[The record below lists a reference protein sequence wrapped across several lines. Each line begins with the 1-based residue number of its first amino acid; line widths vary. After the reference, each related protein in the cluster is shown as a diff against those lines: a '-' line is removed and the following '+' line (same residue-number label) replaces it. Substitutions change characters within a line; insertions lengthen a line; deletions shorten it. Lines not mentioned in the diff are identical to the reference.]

1 MSNISLIM
9 EKIRNIIQSC
19 SHHCKNCAG
28 HCGQYYVLTL
38 ANMPKVIDPVQTLDS
53 KAIIT
58 CTMTVELLDLN

>member
-1 MSNISLIM
+1 VRVIAVSI
-9 EKIRNIIQSC
+9 
-19 SHHCKNCAG
+19 
-28 HCGQYYVLTL
+28 YVLTL